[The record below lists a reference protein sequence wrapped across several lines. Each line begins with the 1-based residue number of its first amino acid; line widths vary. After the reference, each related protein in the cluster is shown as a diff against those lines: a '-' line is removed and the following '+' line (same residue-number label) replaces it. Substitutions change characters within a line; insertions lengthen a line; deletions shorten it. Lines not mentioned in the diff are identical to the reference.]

1 MRRDSPA
8 NRVFVFQVFHMF
20 QPALGGPPVGVCAV
34 VPDLLIEARWR
45 ARVAGPV
52 AGVDEVGRGP
62 WAGPVVAAAVVLDV
76 ERIPAALLAGLADSK
91 VLPRARREELAG
103 AIRVHAAIGLGRADV
118 AEVDALNVLEA
129 SMLAMRRAVAALER
143 VPGALLV
150 DGNRMPTREL
160 PGEAVVGGDGRS
172 ASIAAASIVAKVAR
186 DRLMAAHALQHVGY
200 GWERNA
206 GYGTAEHRRAI
217 ERLGVTDL
225 HRRSFA
231 PIRKLLNLV
240 DS

>member
-1 MRRDSPA
+1 M
-8 NRVFVFQVFHMF
+8 
-20 QPALGGPPVGVCAV
+20 
-34 VPDLLIEARWR
+34 PDLLIEMRWR

-62 WAGPVVAAAVVLDV
+62 WAGPVVAAAVVI
-76 ERIPAALLAGLADSK
+76 EEGRMPAALLAGLADSK
-91 VLPRARREELAG
+91 TLARARREALAG
-103 AIRVHAAIGLGRADV
+103 AIREHAAVGLGQADV

-129 SMLAMRRAVAALER
+129 SMLAMRRAVAALG
-143 VPGALLV
+143 VAPAALLV
-150 DGNRMPTREL
+150 DGNRMPTDAL
-160 PGEAVVGGDGRS
+160 PGEAVVKGDSLS

-186 DRLMAAHALQHVGY
+186 DRMMAAHALQHVGY

-206 GYGTAEHRRAI
+206 GYGTEEHRRAI

-231 PIRKLLNLV
+231 PIRKLLSPR